1 MDTID
6 TLTVDGGRNDKSKK
20 AKVENGS
27 YNVVDEQKVF
37 STKGLSISN
46 PATGK
51 QLAVIPYAKR
61 AFLNKAVSA
70 ARNAFSVGCRP
81 SAPKILASLLN
92 KIGEQAMS

>member
-1 MDTID
+1 MMDTID
-6 TLTVDGGRNDKSKK
+6 TLMVDGGRNDKSNE
-20 AKVENGS
+20 AKVENGF

-61 AFLNKAVSA
+61 AFLNKAVSD
-70 ARNAFSVGCRP
+70 ARKCIFRMGCR
-81 SAPKILASLLN
+81 SIRAPESTIS
-92 KIGEQAMS
+92 